1 MIPMEM
7 VRRLYGAWDRDD
19 FETFRASLHPDVEW
33 HSSGRFPGLEPVYH
47 GPDGVR
53 DWWVAVKEP
62 FEEWTIELERVR
74 EVEGWL
80 VAEVRF
86 HAVGK
91 ESGVAV
97 DLPFAHVFEFEGE
110 LIRRYWSEDSVERA
124 LAAARG

>member
-1 MIPMEM
+1 ML
-7 VRRLYGAWDRDD
+7 RRLYGAWNRDD
-19 FETFRASLHPDVEW
+19 FEAFRPSLHPDVEW

-47 GPDGVR
+47 GRDGVR
-53 DWWVAVKEP
+53 DWWHALREP
-62 FEEWTIELERVR
+62 FEEWTIDLEQVH
-74 EVEGWL
+74 EVDGRL

-97 DLPFAHVFEFEGE
+97 DLPFAHVFELDGD
-110 LIRRYWSEDSVERA
+110 LIRRYWSYDSVEKA